1 MSTHY
6 ETRPEEQD
14 VSGWAMGM
22 IGTAATVM
30 AVVGFFQVIMGLT
43 AIFNEKFFLA
53 TRNYAFDLDVTAWG
67 WIQLV
72 VGAVTLVV
80 GFGLF
85 SRVKWAG
92 VTALVL
98 AFVSAL
104 GNFLFIPHY
113 PIWALVVIGLDF
125 WLIWALT
132 RPGAIRT

>member
-6 ETRPEEQD
+6 ETRPEQQE
-14 VSGWAMGM
+14 VSGWALGM
-22 IGTAATVM
+22 IGAAAQIM
-30 AVVGFFQVIMGLT
+30 AIVGFFQVIMGLT
-43 AIFNEKFFLA
+43 AIFNEKFFSA
-53 TRNYAFDLDVTAWG
+53 TRNYAFGLDVTAWG
-67 WIQLV
+67 WIQLT
-72 VGAVTLVV
+72 VGAVALLV

-85 SRVKWAG
+85 SRATWAG

-104 GNFLFIPHY
+104 GNFLFIPYY
-113 PIWALVVIGLDF
+113 PIWALVVIALDF